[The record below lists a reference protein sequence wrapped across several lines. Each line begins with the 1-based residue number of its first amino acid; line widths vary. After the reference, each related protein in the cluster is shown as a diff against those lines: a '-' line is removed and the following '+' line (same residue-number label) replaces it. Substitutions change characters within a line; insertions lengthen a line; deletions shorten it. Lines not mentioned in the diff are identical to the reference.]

1 MRRFSA
7 VLVCLLLGI
16 GAVAQNSARME
27 AMRLIREGDNYLRM
41 GQWNEAL
48 VFFNNAVNADPG
60 FADAFMKRAAL
71 NKRMGYETEA
81 YADFNRA
88 LAINPYSTYIYDQR
102 FKIELLAIEYF
113 APADERT
120 LAENTSP
127 IQMDHE
133 SDDLINTGAYNEALL
148 VIDSLIALGY
158 EREYEFEKKALIY
171 FLQED
176 YARCE
181 QFIDSALAISPAS
194 ALPYDLR
201 GLSQMRRGE
210 INQALASFSLAIEKD
225 PSFSLAF
232 LNRAVAHLRNG
243 DQDAALKD
251 LRVSIELNQEIAL
264 SHYLQGTIL
273 SQKGEIRK
281 SLDAYNAALDLDDTN
296 TKALF
301 NRSFTWKMMGDF
313 TRAMEDAAIIVE
325 LNPESAEF
333 WNLKGNMHTLYTD
346 YYDAIDCYDRAID
359 LKPDYGE
366 AYFNRGLAYL
376 MSYAPIQGCD
386 DLQESR
392 RHGYARAE
400 KAITHFC
407 AP

>member
-1 MRRFSA
+1 MRNFSV
-7 VLVCLLLGI
+7 VLVCLFLGI

-71 NKRMGYETEA
+71 NKRLGYETEA

-88 LAINPYSTYIYDQR
+88 LALNPYSTYIYDQR

-113 APADERT
+113 APAGERT
-120 LAENTSP
+120 LADNTSP

-133 SDDLINTGAYNEALL
+133 SDDMIDTGSYNEALM
-148 VIDSLIALGY
+148 VIDSLIAIGY
-158 EREYEFEKKALIY
+158 EKEYEFEKKALVY

-176 YARCE
+176 YARCD
-181 QFIDSALAISPAS
+181 QFIDSALALSPQS

-201 GLSQMRRGE
+201 GLSQLRRGE
-210 INQALASFSLAIEKD
+210 INQAIASFSRAIEED
-225 PSFSLAF
+225 PSFAIAY
-232 LNRAVAHLRNG
+232 LNRAVAHLRSGNN
-243 DQDAALKD
+243 DKALRD
-251 LRVSIELNQEIAL
+251 LSSSIELNQEL
-264 SHYLQGTIL
+264 SLSFYLQGTIL
-273 SQKGEIRK
+273 SQRGEMRN

-313 TRAMEDAAIIVE
+313 TRAMEDAALIVE
-325 LNPESAEF
+325 LNPGSAEF

-346 YYDAIDCYDRAID
+346 YYEAIECYDRAID
-359 LKPDYGE
+359 LKADYGE

-392 RHGYARAE
+392 RHGYGRAE